1 MLTTNNEQVSIS
13 AFPLFS
19 ICAEAAGIKRISA
32 VTRALFMSVSVGEKQ
47 IAKGDFF
54 GSFLCQQRNE
64 QTSPLYITLA
74 CYLFSPQRTQDL
86 TPLLRIYDI
95 NHKQALSLK
104 TIIKGH
110 NT

>member
-1 MLTTNNEQVSIS
+1 MFED
-13 AFPLFS
+13 APLFS

-64 QTSPLYITLA
+64 QTSPLCVYGVMRVRGQVLQSYI
-74 CYLFSPQRTQDL
+74 YPSFFFLF
-86 TPLLRIYDI
+86 
-95 NHKQALSLK
+95 
-104 TIIKGH
+104 
-110 NT
+110 